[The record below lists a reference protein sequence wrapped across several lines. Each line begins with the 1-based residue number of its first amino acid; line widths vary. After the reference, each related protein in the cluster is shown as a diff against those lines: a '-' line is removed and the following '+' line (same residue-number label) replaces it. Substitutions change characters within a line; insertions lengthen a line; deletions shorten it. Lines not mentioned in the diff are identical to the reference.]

1 MNQSPEVHLNLVDGN
16 FVFPSHRVL
25 GRKPPSSPGQ
35 GSVASL
41 QQLLLLVSL
50 PWRKYR
56 NLRIGFFQP
65 GKKCWCWCVKSC
77 HEERCDVMDVVKA
90 SKVKAG
96 QPGPCPLLIIC
107 TQILI
112 GNLRV
117 RYNFHLQ
124 GGLLKSSQSAVIV
137 KLWKQ
142 QRQSVGTP
150 RKN

>member
-1 MNQSPEVHLNLVDGN
+1 
-16 FVFPSHRVL
+16 
-25 GRKPPSSPGQ
+25 
-35 GSVASL
+35 
-41 QQLLLLVSL
+41 
-50 PWRKYR
+50 
-56 NLRIGFFQP
+56 
-65 GKKCWCWCVKSC
+65 
-77 HEERCDVMDVVKA
+77 MDVVKA

-124 GGLLKSSQSAVIV
+124 GGLLNSSQSAVIV
-137 KLWKQ
+137 KFWKQ
-142 QRQSVGTP
+142 QRQFVGTP